1 MRCEVLLCVVAACG
15 RQRGKEER
23 LCDARGL
30 IERDL
35 CGGHVMSERGLMH
48 GHDDLVAVEI

>member
-1 MRCEVLLCVVAACG
+1 MRCEFLLCVVAACG
-15 RQRGKEER
+15 RQGGKEER

-48 GHDDLVAVEI
+48 GHDLVAVEI